1 MVSLIKCLDLE
12 STKAETP
19 AEKEQQVVP
28 YKLLGDVARAN
39 YEQFITNVN
48 DDLYEQLAECIRIA
62 SAQGALGID
71 VYRHDAIEDVERE
84 GLAYLEQ
91 PEAMYSNGLAQV
103 GINIST
109 LVDWESL
116 AKRLEREKLT
126 VLWRHYED
134 DGHVIDRVTWINT
147 EE

>member
-1 MVSLIKCLDLE
+1 MVTLTKALDLQ
-12 STKAETP
+12 SPKTETP
-19 AEKEQQVVP
+19 VAP
-28 YKLLGDVARAN
+28 YKLLGDEARAN
-39 YEQFITNVN
+39 YEQFITYVN
-48 DDLYEQLAECIRIA
+48 DDLYEQLAECIRAA
-62 SAQGALGID
+62 SSQGAHGID

-103 GINIST
+103 GINVST
-109 LVDWESL
+109 LVDWEAL

-126 VLWRHYED
+126 VLWQHYED
-134 DGHVIDRVTWINT
+134 NGNVIDSVIWINT